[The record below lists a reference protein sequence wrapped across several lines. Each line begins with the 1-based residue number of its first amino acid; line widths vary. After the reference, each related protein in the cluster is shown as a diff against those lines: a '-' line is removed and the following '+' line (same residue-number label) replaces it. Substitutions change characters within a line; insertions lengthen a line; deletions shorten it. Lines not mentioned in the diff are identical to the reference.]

1 MILEYAQ
8 LISTALRMQG
18 YDIGYKK
25 THINHPC
32 SKWARESR
40 SNLLFLFDLIK
51 HLNEEYKYRY
61 QKVVNHKSYDKVK
74 GLKYLACEMKDIGLT
89 SFPQAMPEQ
98 YKLSDP
104 FKSYRDY
111 YMGEKRR
118 IAKWTNRE
126 IPFWWK

>member
-32 SKWARESR
+32 SKWARKSK

-51 HLNEEYKYRY
+51 HLNEEYRYRY
-61 QKVVNHKSYDKVK
+61 EKLWDHKAYDKVRD
-74 GLKYLACEMKDIGLT
+74 LRHWTRNMKDVGLT
-89 SFPQAMPEQ
+89 PFPQAMPDQ
-98 YKLSDP
+98 YKSDNP
-104 FKSYRDY
+104 ILAYRDY
-111 YMGEKRR
+111 YIGEKRH
-118 IAKWTNRE
+118 IAKWTRRP
-126 IPFWWK
+126 IPCWWK